1 MNHRRLNTGR
11 MERNGI
17 AFGEGLFISSPP
29 SRSRIG
35 GRAHR
40 AFRSESGFG
49 GWVDEKIKTVREAV
63 PYHCQTIPQS
73 TEPKKSH
80 PQHLTIARTAGIGR
94 SVFTWFIAWPAIGGR
109 GILVYFERRRTTQP
123 LMRTML
129 VIPIDVTNDLLPH
142 PHDVHGHED
151 VPEVFIFHG
160 TYEALDHG
168 DATVLTDDPEAR
180 GNVISFTP
188 AFRRPDSRTGRLC
201 RR

>member
-40 AFRSESGFG
+40 ACRSESGFG
-49 GWVDEKIKTVREAV
+49 GWVDEKIQTAREAV

-80 PQHLTIARTAGIGR
+80 PQHLTIALTQVRR
-94 SVFTWFIAWPAIGGR
+94 FVRHR
-109 GILVYFERRRTTQP
+109 GPPTCYPV
-123 LMRTML
+123 
-129 VIPIDVTNDLLPH
+129 
-142 PHDVHGHED
+142 
-151 VPEVFIFHG
+151 IFHPDVSQNRQECKNLLC
-160 TYEALDHG
+160 TTRCILDFQVASQSELEAVVCHILCTTLRYHLLDG
-168 DATVLTDDPEAR
+168 FQYDSPYLASMVLRVGMP
-180 GNVISFTP
+180 F
-188 AFRRPDSRTGRLC
+188 AF
-201 RR
+201 